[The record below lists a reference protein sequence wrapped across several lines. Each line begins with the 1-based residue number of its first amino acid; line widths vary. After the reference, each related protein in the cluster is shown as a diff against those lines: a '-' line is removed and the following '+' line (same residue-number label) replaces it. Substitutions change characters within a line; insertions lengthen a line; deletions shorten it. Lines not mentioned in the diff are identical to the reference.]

1 MTAQLPPASNHDDGY
16 PWSRAGSPGTLAPEL
31 HSGEGV
37 RPGESDPARM
47 LAAVLVLVVLTI
59 VVALTLV
66 WWLA

>member
-16 PWSRAGSPGTLAPEL
+16 PRSRTGGHSTLAPEL
-31 HSGEGV
+31 DNDKGV

-47 LAAVLVLVVLTI
+47 LAAVLLLVAATI
-59 VVALTLV
+59 VAAVMLV